1 MPAAFTHTE
10 GGWKYRVCRRNELTL
25 KKEEEEK
32 TNAQQERCSH
42 LHARYQLLDT
52 LFRRHVHCSRRV
64 DLPSE
69 VALQT
74 PQRLIGRLLA
84 DVGDHHGGALR
95 GQTLAHRP
103 PDPTASTW
111 VGREER
117 EVRAGAERRKQQP
130 ETLLSEVSG
139 AQDVSEMKTKVPTK
153 TSGLELVEKTRLQG
167 SQVRSKLPALIKHP
181 HLIV

>member
-42 LHARYQLLDT
+42 LHARYQLLDA
-52 LFRRHVHCSRRV
+52 LFRRHVHYSRRV
-64 DLPSE
+64 DLPPE

-84 DVGDHHGGALR
+84 DVSDHHRGALR

-117 EVRAGAERRKQQP
+117 EVRAGAERRKQQR
-130 ETLLSEVSG
+130 LRR
-139 AQDVSEMKTKVPTK
+139 Q
-153 TSGLELVEKTRLQG
+153 ELRMFLK
-167 SQVRSKLPALIKHP
+167 
-181 HLIV
+181 

>member
-1 MPAAFTHTE
+1 M
-10 GGWKYRVCRRNELTL
+10 
-25 KKEEEEK
+25 
-32 TNAQQERCSH
+32 
-42 LHARYQLLDT
+42 
-52 LFRRHVHCSRRV
+52 

-84 DVGDHHGGALR
+84 DVSDHHGGALR

-117 EVRAGAERRKQQP
+117 EVRAGTERRKQQP
-130 ETLLSEVSG
+130 ETLLSEASG
-139 AQDVSEMKTKVPTK
+139 AQDVSEMKTKNKSPHKNIWTRVSRENT
-153 TSGLELVEKTRLQG
+153 TAGLSGPLKA
-167 SQVRSKLPALIKHP
+167 SCSD
-181 HLIV
+181 